1 MESSS
6 LRVYG
11 GVAGGDRR
19 AERRAQFVAAGL
31 DLLGTEGALTVRGAC
46 KAAGL
51 AARYFYES
59 FADRDALAAAVFDHV
74 VGEIAETTLAAVQA
88 APAEAHPKVRAG
100 LANIVRLVAED
111 PRRGRLLFSPKLN
124 LPVLAERR
132 AASARMFA
140 GLLGAQVRE
149 FYGASKDATLAL
161 DTEFLVGGLNQTL
174 TAWLDGD
181 LDFTEEQV
189 VDRCTR
195 IFVTLSG

>member
-1 MESSS
+1 METSP

-11 GVAGGDRR
+11 GVAGGDRQ
-19 AERRAQFVAAGL
+19 AERRAQFVAAGF
-31 DLLGTEGALTVRGAC
+31 DLLGTEGTLTVRGAC

-74 VGEIAETTLAAVQA
+74 VAEIAETTLAAVQS
-88 APAEAHPKVRAG
+88 APDDAHTKVRAG

-111 PRRGRLLFSPKLN
+111 PRRGRLLFSPKLT
-124 LPVLAERR
+124 LAVLAERR

-140 GLLGAQVRE
+140 GLLGTQARV
-149 FYGASKDATLAL
+149 FYGAAKDATLEL
-161 DTEFLVGGLNQTL
+161 DTEFLVGGLSQTL

-189 VDRCTR
+189 IARCTA
-195 IFVTLSG
+195 IFLLVSE

>member
-1 MESSS
+1 METSP

-11 GVAGGDRR
+11 GVAGGDRQ
-19 AERRAQFVAAGL
+19 AERRAQFVAAGF
-31 DLLGTEGALTVRGAC
+31 DLLGTEGTLTVRGAC

-74 VGEIAETTLAAVQA
+74 VGEIAETTLAAVQG
-88 APAEAHPKVRAG
+88 APADAHAKVRAG

-124 LPVLAERR
+124 LAVLAERR

-140 GLLGAQVRE
+140 GLLGTQARE
-149 FYGASKDATLAL
+149 FYGAVKDATLEL
-161 DTEFLVGGLNQTL
+161 DTEFLVGGLSQTL

-189 VDRCTR
+189 VARCTA
-195 IFVTLSG
+195 IFLLVSG

>member
-1 MESSS
+1 MESSP

-11 GVAGGDRR
+11 GVAGGDRQ
-19 AERRAQFVAAGL
+19 AERRAQFVAAGF
-31 DLLGTEGALTVRGAC
+31 DLLGTEGVLTVRGAC

-74 VGEIAETTLAAVQA
+74 VGEIAETTLAAVQG
-88 APAEAHPKVRAG
+88 APGDAHAKVRAG

-124 LPVLAERR
+124 LAVVAERR

-140 GLLGAQVRE
+140 GLLGAQARE
-149 FYGASKDATLAL
+149 FYGAAKDSTLEL
-161 DTEFLVGGLNQTL
+161 DTEFLVGGLSQTL

-189 VDRCTR
+189 IARCTA
-195 IFVTLSG
+195 IFILVSE